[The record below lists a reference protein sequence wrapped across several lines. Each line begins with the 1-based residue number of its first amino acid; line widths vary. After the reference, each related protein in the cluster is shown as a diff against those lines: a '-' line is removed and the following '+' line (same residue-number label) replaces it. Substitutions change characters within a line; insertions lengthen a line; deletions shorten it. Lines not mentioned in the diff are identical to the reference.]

1 MFLIHAAPLTV
12 TANSIDIRHNY
23 YYRPFTS
30 IKPQILFFIR
40 CVIHQCIYG
49 TEYIRH
55 YTFQISTHYFFVVAS
70 HTHYFR
76 HQVTSLIIAQI
87 INGT

>member
-1 MFLIHAAPLTV
+1 MESLVSDCFSWQNQLFAESCLMFINKNSCMFLIHAAPLTV
-12 TANSIDIRHNY
+12 TANNIDIRHNY

-49 TEYIRH
+49 T
-55 YTFQISTHYFFVVAS
+55 
-70 HTHYFR
+70 
-76 HQVTSLIIAQI
+76 
-87 INGT
+87 